1 MCKLGT
7 EVHFSSLPPRLS
19 AELSLLSAELS
30 HYTGLYN
37 WATLEKIVSMQFCE
51 ITMSHLSIFS
61 LKKMKFKLQVVYS
74 ESTMVELRP

>member
-1 MCKLGT
+1 MYVMGPFAFLLVISHWGLIVYVLVCKKRNVRMCKLGT

-37 WATLEKIVSMQFCE
+37 
-51 ITMSHLSIFS
+51 
-61 LKKMKFKLQVVYS
+61 
-74 ESTMVELRP
+74 